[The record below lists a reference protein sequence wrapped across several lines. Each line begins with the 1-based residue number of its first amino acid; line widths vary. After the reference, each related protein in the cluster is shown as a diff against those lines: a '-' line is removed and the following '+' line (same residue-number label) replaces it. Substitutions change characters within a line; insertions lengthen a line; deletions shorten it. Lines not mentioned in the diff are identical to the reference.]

1 MSTSSRYTLIA
12 NAQKRPQRS
21 WLLWSLNTVITALIV
36 LYAGFFSLCQAILLT
51 PISEVWWI
59 RFYNIFGYLL
69 YLPFLLFLPFLLI
82 PGQRKVRSL
91 ALLVPFL
98 FFSYEYGP
106 AFVPKAHLTSVAA
119 AQSDLPVRVMTWN
132 AYFKNQH
139 VDNLVAAIKR
149 ENPDLLA
156 VEEFGADYAKEF
168 ASQLKA
174 IYPYQLLYPH
184 WEPRGYA
191 LLSRYPLEE
200 ILQPL
205 PGYGECT
212 CVQANVTIQNRQ
224 FTVLAIHPTV
234 PEFSLII
241 KHHLPMPTNFETHVQ
256 DFQHATILKRIAT
269 IQPPLLV
276 MGDFNA
282 SDRMA
287 VINRYR
293 AILTDSFRE
302 AGWGFGFTF
311 PYQKRFDSIEV
322 PSLVRLDYI
331 FHDSSWRATQAWNGQ
346 ADGSDHRYVVADLI
360 LKGDSSSMTK

>member
-1 MSTSSRYTLIA
+1 MSSRYTLA
-12 NAQKRPQRS
+12 ETTQQYPQPRS
-21 WLLWSLNTVITALIV
+21 WLLWFLNTLVTTLIV
-36 LYAGFFSLCQAILLT
+36 LYVGFFALYQTLLLT
-51 PISEVWWI
+51 PIGEVWWM
-59 RFYNIFGYLL
+59 RFYNIFGYLI

-91 ALLVPFL
+91 ALLVPLL
-98 FFSYEYGP
+98 FFSYEYGA
-106 AFVPKAHLTSVAA
+106 AFVPKLHVTSVAA
-119 AQSDLPVRVMTWN
+119 AQSDLPLRVMTWN

-139 VDNLVAAIKR
+139 VENLVAAVAH

-174 IYPYQLLYPH
+174 TYPYQLLYPH
-184 WEPRGYA
+184 WQPRGYA

-205 PGYGECT
+205 PGYGQCT
-212 CVQANVTIQNRQ
+212 CIQANVTIQNRQ
-224 FTVLAIHPTV
+224 ATVLVIHPTV
-234 PEFSLII
+234 PEFDIGI
-241 KHHLPMPTNFETHVQ
+241 KHHVPVPTYFETFAQ
-256 DFQHATILKRIAT
+256 DFQHETILKRIAMIHT
-269 IQPPLLV
+269 PLLV

-311 PYQKRFDSIEV
+311 PYQKRFGSFEL
-322 PSLVRLDYI
+322 PALVRLDYI
-331 FHDSSWRATQAWNGQ
+331 FHDNSWRAIQSWNGQ
-346 ADGSDHRYVVADLI
+346 ASGSDHRYVVADLI

>member
-1 MSTSSRYTLIA
+1 MSARYTLIETT
-12 NAQKRPQRS
+12 QKRPPPRS
-21 WLLWSLNTVITALIV
+21 PLLWFLNTLITTLILLYVGGFALYQV
-36 LYAGFFSLCQAILLT
+36 LLLT
-51 PISEVWWI
+51 PIGEVWWI

-91 ALLVPFL
+91 ALLIPLL
-98 FFSYEYGP
+98 FFCYEYGA
-106 AFVPKAHLTSVAA
+106 AFAPKLHLTSVAV
-119 AQSDLPVRVMTWN
+119 AQSDQPLRVMTWN
-132 AYFKNQH
+132 AYFKNHH
-139 VDNLVAAIKR
+139 VENLVAAVAH

-174 IYPYQLLYPH
+174 TYPYQLLYPH

-200 ILQPL
+200 VLQPL
-205 PGYGECT
+205 PGYGQCT
-212 CVQANVTIQNRQ
+212 CIQANVTIQNRQ
-224 FTVLAIHPTV
+224 ATVLVIHPTV
-234 PEFSLII
+234 PEFDIGI
-241 KHHLPMPTNFETHVQ
+241 KHHLPVPTHFDTYAQ
-256 DFQHATILKRIAT
+256 DAHHEIILNRIAT
-269 IQPPLLV
+269 IQAPLLV

-282 SDRMA
+282 SDRMGM
-287 VINRYR
+287 IKRYR
-293 AILTDSFRE
+293 ALLTDSFRE

-311 PYQKRFDSIEV
+311 PYQAHFDSFEV

-331 FHDSSWRATQAWNGQ
+331 FHDNAWRATRAWNGQ